1 MTTSTPS
8 PSSSS
13 SSNPPD
19 VPKTGW
25 MSLINESVHSSDDI
39 DIGDIDAVSRDF
51 IVVKRGYVNVHYY
64 YIPINKVEGWDGHVL
79 WLKITENEVKEKY
92 KRDKIPDPMQYYIKD
107 YPYYTADY
115 PYYATTYYPELA
127 MIPPRYTR
135 PAFKTPS
142 STAGNMKIPPVIYR
156 CDLCNI
162 SFNSQDDLSGH
173 VKANH

>member
-1 MTTSTPS
+1 MTTSAPS

-13 SSNPPD
+13 SNQPD

-25 MSLINESVHSSDDI
+25 ISLINESVHSSDDI
-39 DIGDIDAVSRDF
+39 DIGDIDAVSKDF

-64 YIPINKVEGWDGHVL
+64 YIPISKVEGWDGHVL
-79 WLKITENEVKEKY
+79 WLKVTENEVKEKY
-92 KRDKIPDPMQYYIKD
+92 ERDKIPDPLQYYIKD
-107 YPYYTADY
+107 YPYYTAAY
-115 PYYATTYYPELA
+115 PYYAVGYYPELA

-142 STAGNMKIPPVIYR
+142 TAEDMKVPPVIYR
-156 CDLCNI
+156 CDLCDI

-173 VKANH
+173 VKENH

>member
-1 MTTSTPS
+1 MTTPS

-13 SSNPPD
+13 SNPTD

-39 DIGDIDAVSRDF
+39 DIGDIDAVSKDF

-64 YIPINKVEGWDGHVL
+64 YIPISKVEGWDGHIL

-92 KRDKIPDPMQYYIKD
+92 ERDKIPDPLQYYIKD
-107 YPYYTADY
+107 YPYYTAAY
-115 PYYATTYYPELA
+115 PYYAVGYYPELA
-127 MIPPRYTR
+127 MIPPRYIR

-142 STAGNMKIPPVIYR
+142 NLGDTKVSPVICR
-156 CDLCNI
+156 CDLCEI
-162 SFNSQDDLSGH
+162 LFNSQDDLSGH
-173 VKANH
+173 VKEND